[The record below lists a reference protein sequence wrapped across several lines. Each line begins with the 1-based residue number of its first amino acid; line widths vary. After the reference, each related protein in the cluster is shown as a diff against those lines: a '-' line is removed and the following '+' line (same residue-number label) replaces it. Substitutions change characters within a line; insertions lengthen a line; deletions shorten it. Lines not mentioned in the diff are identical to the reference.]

1 MRAIFFALLAHILGE
16 GARYRQTCIALW
28 KVLGVPQGVGPL
40 IKLHLR
46 LGAGCVLLIFEA
58 DSSLLAT

>member
-28 KVLGVPQGVGPL
+28 KVLSVPQGVGPPY
-40 IKLHLR
+40 KVASTSRGR
-46 LGAGCVLLIFEA
+46 LCAA
-58 DSSLLAT
+58 DI